1 MVCYEFQVHF
11 VLMNQIIK
19 DDKKGVGGIHVGLD
33 AFLNG
38 RFYSQYFFCNNSKV
52 GLFKIAVTL
61 FLNSDSL
68 ILSIKH

>member
-38 RFYSQYFFCNNSKV
+38 RFLLAIN
-52 GLFKIAVTL
+52 LL
-61 FLNSDSL
+61 
-68 ILSIKH
+68 